1 MRLKEERLAS
11 ALEDIAFDV
20 LREIKHGKM
29 VAPDDVENQDVLYVR
44 SIIRQELKSFLDDLK
59 KAQNDK
65 RRHKSGC
72 SYKDILNA
80 INRIELAQKGKLRD
94 PKA

>member
-1 MRLKEERLAS
+1 MRLKEERLTS
-11 ALEDIAFDV
+11 VIEDIAFDV
-20 LREIKHGKM
+20 LREIKHGKK
-29 VAPDDVENQDVLYVR
+29 VAADDVENEDVLYVR
-44 SIIRQELKSFLDDLK
+44 SIIRQELQSFLADLK
-59 KAQNDK
+59 QAQNQK

-80 INRIELAQKGKLRD
+80 INRIELAQKGKLKD